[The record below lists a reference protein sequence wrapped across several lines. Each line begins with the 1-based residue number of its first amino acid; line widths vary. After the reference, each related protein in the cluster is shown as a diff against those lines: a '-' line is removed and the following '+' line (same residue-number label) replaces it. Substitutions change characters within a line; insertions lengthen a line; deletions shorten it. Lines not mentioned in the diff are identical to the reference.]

1 MPKVKS
7 VKAITD
13 PDASL
18 RDIVIL
24 QKTIQEVSDF
34 AKKLNDSGLKREAVV
49 VLLQQAIGTSRI
61 PRVQINDVLDGAQE
75 LGKLYL
81 K

>member
-7 VKAITD
+7 VKVITD

-61 PRVQINDVLDGAQE
+61 TRVQINDVLDGAQE